1 MKFPCLYQKK
11 QIVEIMINLLKFT
24 TLLLLLIHSVSGFS
38 QEKFTISGHI
48 RDATNGEE
56 LIGANIF
63 VTELGTGTSTNVYG
77 FYSLSLK
84 PQDYKIEYSYLGYE
98 SQPITITLTENKV
111 LDVELQP
118 EGLTVTEVVVVAKKE
133 DENIRNI
140 EMSVEE
146 LSAEQIKRIPQ
157 VMGEADLIRSI
168 QLLPGV
174 STVGE
179 GATGFNVRG
188 GNVDQNLILL
198 DEATVYNSSHLFGL
212 FSVFNVDAVKDS
224 KLYKG
229 GIPSKYGGRLSSVLD
244 VRQRDGNRKNFGLS
258 GGIGLIASRLTLEGP
273 IQKDE
278 SSFMVAGRSSYGHL
292 FLKLDPDLK
301 DNVVYF
307 YDLNAKANFN
317 LTEKDRI
324 YLSGY
329 FGRDVFNF
337 GDDFSSDWGNATASV
352 RWNHLFSNKLFS
364 NFTAIYSDYGYS
376 FGVPE
381 GTEAFDWDANI
392 YNYVLKGD
400 FSYFFNPKSK
410 MDFGLESNFY
420 RFHPGRAIGLG
431 DESIF
436 NEINVQHKKAWE
448 TAIYASYEHE
458 PIKNLTLQYGL
469 RFSNFQR
476 LGKEDVFIYENGIPT
491 SEEAIIDT
499 ISYGSMEKITS
510 FSSPE
515 PRFAANYVINNSN
528 SVKLSYNRMRQ
539 YIHLVSNTTSATPI
553 DIWTPSDKYIN
564 PATVDQIAIG
574 YFRNF
579 QDNTYEASIEGFYKK
594 FQDLMDYKDGAEL
607 LLNESL
613 ETELLSGDGRAFGL
627 ELSLRKN
634 KGAVTGWVSY
644 TLSRS
649 ERKVAGI
656 NEGEYYPSNYDKT
669 HDLSITASWA
679 INKKLNLSTNFAFA
693 TGRPITYPESRY
705 VFDGITVPHYGNRN
719 GARTPDYHR
728 LDIGLQFTPSGKP
741 DKRWKSSWEFGVYN
755 AYARKNAYSIFFRQN
770 EDNPLETEAVRLSI
784 FGSVLPYA
792 TYNFSF

>member
-1 MKFPCLYQKK
+1 
-11 QIVEIMINLLKFT
+11 MINFLKFNA
-24 TLLLLLIHSVSGFS
+24 LLLLLIYSVNGFS
-38 QEKFTISGHI
+38 QETFTISGHI
-48 RDATNGEE
+48 RDALNGEE
-56 LIGANIF
+56 LIGANVF
-63 VTELGTGTSTNVYG
+63 VQELGTGTSTNVYG
-77 FYSLSLK
+77 FYSLSLPSK
-84 PQDYKIEYSYLGYE
+84 NYKVGFSYLGYQDLIVDI
-98 SQPITITLTENKV
+98 SLTKNQV
-111 LDVELQP
+111 LDVELEL
-118 EGLTVTEVVVVAKKE
+118 EGVMVDEIVVIAKEE
-133 DENIRNI
+133 DENIKNV
-140 EMSVEE
+140 EMSVET
-146 LSAEQIKRIPQ
+146 LSAAQIKQIPQ

-244 VRQRDGNRKNFGLS
+244 VRQRDGNRKNFGMN

-273 IQKDE
+273 IQKNE

-292 FLKLDPDLK
+292 FLKLDPELK

-307 YDLNAKANFN
+307 YDLNAKANFTLSEN
-317 LTEKDRI
+317 DRLYI
-324 YLSGY
+324 SGY

-364 NFTAIYSDYGYS
+364 NFTAVYSDYGYS
-376 FGVPE
+376 FGVPA
-381 GTEAFDWDANI
+381 GAEAFDWDANI
-392 YNYVLKGD
+392 NNYVLKGD
-400 FSYFFNPKSK
+400 FTYFFNPDSK
-410 MDFGLESNFY
+410 MDFGIESNFY

-431 DESIF
+431 EGSIF
-436 NEINVQHKKAWE
+436 NEINVQHKRAWE
-448 TAIYASYEHE
+448 NAIYASYEHE

-499 ISYGSMEKITS
+499 VSYGSMDKIIS

-515 PRFAANYVINNSN
+515 PRFAANYVINDKN

-553 DIWTPSDKYIN
+553 DIWTPSGKYID
-564 PATVDQIAIG
+564 PATVDQVAVG

-579 QDNTYEASIEGFYKK
+579 KDNTYEASIEGFYKN
-594 FQDLMDYKDGAEL
+594 FQDLLDYKDGAEL
-607 LLNESL
+607 LLNETL
-613 ETELLSGDGRAFGL
+613 ETELLSGDGRAYGL
-627 ELSLRKN
+627 ELAVRKN

-644 TLSRS
+644 TLSRA
-649 ERKVAGI
+649 ERKV
-656 NEGEYYPSNYDKT
+656 EGVNNGSYYPSNYDKV
-669 HDLSITASWA
+669 HDLSVTTSWK
-679 INKKLNLSTNFAFA
+679 INEKLNLSTNFAFA

-705 VFDGITVPHYGNRN
+705 VYDGITVPHYDNRN
-719 GARTPDYHR
+719 GARTPSYHR
-728 LDIGLQFTPSGKP
+728 MDVGLQFTPKGKP

-755 AYARKNAYSIFFRQN
+755 VYARKNTYSIFFRQN
-770 EDNPLETEAVRLSI
+770 EDTPLETEAVRLSI
-784 FGSVLPYA
+784 FGSALPYV

>member
-1 MKFPCLYQKK
+1 MTKFLKLPA
-11 QIVEIMINLLKFT
+11 LLF
-24 TLLLLLIHSVSGFS
+24 LLLNAASVYS
-38 QEKFTISGHI
+38 QEKFTLSGHI

-56 LIGANIF
+56 LIGANIY
-63 VTELGTGTSTNVYG
+63 VEELGTGTSTNVYG
-77 FYSLSLK
+77 FYSLSLDPK
-84 PQDYKIEYSYLGYE
+84 NYRIGLSYLGYE
-98 SQPITITLTENKV
+98 PMAMDISLTKNQV
-111 LDVELQP
+111 LDFELEP
-118 EGLTVTEVVVVAKKE
+118 EGLLMTEVVVTAKEE
-133 DENIRNI
+133 DQNVKNI
-140 EMSVEE
+140 EMSVEK
-146 LSAEQIKRIPQ
+146 LSALQIKQIPQ

-212 FSVFNVDAVKDS
+212 FSVFNVDAIKDS

-229 GIPSKYGGRLSSVLD
+229 GIPAKYGGRLSSVLD
-244 VRQRDGNRKNFGLS
+244 IRQRDGNRKNFAMT
-258 GGIGLIASRLTLEGP
+258 GGIGLIASRLTIEGP
-273 IQKDE
+273 VQKDE

-292 FLKLDPDLK
+292 FLKFDPDLK

-307 YDLNAKANFN
+307 YDLNAKANFE

-337 GDDFSSDWGNATASV
+337 GDEFSSDWGNATASV
-352 RWNHLFSNKLFS
+352 RWNHLFSSKLFS

-376 FGVPE
+376 FGIPE
-381 GTEAFDWDANI
+381 GSQAFDWDAHI

-400 FSYFFNPKSK
+400 FTYYLNPESK
-410 MDFGLESNFY
+410 LDFGAEANLY

-431 DESIF
+431 GESIF
-436 NEINVQHKKAWE
+436 NEINIQHQHALE
-448 TAIYASYEHE
+448 SAVYASFEHQ
-458 PIKNLTLQYGL
+458 PIRNLTLQYGL
-469 RFSNFQR
+469 RFSNFTR
-476 LGKEDVFIYENGIPT
+476 LGKEDIYIYENGEPT
-491 SEEAIIDT
+491 GREAILDT
-499 ISYGSMEKITS
+499 ISYGSNKKIIS
-510 FSSPE
+510 FSAPE
-515 PRFAANYVINNSN
+515 PRFAANYIINDKS

-553 DIWTPSDKYIN
+553 DIWTPSGTYID
-564 PATVDQIAIG
+564 PATVDQIALG

-579 QDNTYEASIEGFYKK
+579 KSNAYEASIEGFYKD
-594 FQDLMDYKDGAEL
+594 FDNLLDYKDGAEL
-607 LLNESL
+607 LLNETL
-613 ETELLSGDGRAFGL
+613 ETELLSGEGKAYGL
-627 ELSLRKN
+627 ELSVRKN

-656 NEGEYYPSNYDKT
+656 NDGESFPSNYDKT
-669 HDLSITASWA
+669 HDLSVTAAWQ
-679 INKKLNLSTNFAFA
+679 INDKWKLSSNFAYT

-705 VFDGITVPHYGNRN
+705 VFDGITVPHYNNRN

-728 LDIGLQFTPSGKP
+728 MDVGLQFTPNKKP
-741 DKRWKSSWEFGVYN
+741 DKRWKSSWDFGAYN
-755 AYARKNAYSIFFRQN
+755 VYARRNAYSIFFRQN

-784 FGSVLPYA
+784 FGSVLPYV

>member
-1 MKFPCLYQKK
+1 MKNF
-11 QIVEIMINLLKFT
+11 LKLPALIF
-24 TLLLLLIHSVSGFS
+24 LLLPALSAFS
-38 QEKFTISGHI
+38 QEKVTLSGHI

-63 VTELGTGTSTNVYG
+63 VEDLGTGTSTNVYG
-77 FYSLSLK
+77 FYSLSLE
-84 PQDYKIEYSYLGYE
+84 PDNYKIGVSYLGYQTKNLE
-98 SQPITITLTENKV
+98 IALTASQTL
-111 LDVELQP
+111 DIELEL
-118 EGLTVTEVVVVAKKE
+118 EGLITTEIVVTAEEE
-133 DENIRNI
+133 DQNVKSI
-140 EMSVEE
+140 EMSVER
-146 LSAEQIKRIPQ
+146 LSAGQIKQIPQ

-188 GNVDQNLILL
+188 GSVDQNLILL

-212 FSVFNVDAVKDS
+212 FSVFNVDAIKDS

-229 GIPSKYGGRLSSVLD
+229 GIPAKYGGRLSSVLD
-244 VRQRDGNRKNFGLS
+244 VRQRDGNRKNFAMN

-292 FLKLDPDLK
+292 FLKFNPDLK

-307 YDLNAKANFN
+307 YDLNTKANFT
-317 LTEKDRI
+317 LSDKDRI

-329 FGRDVFNF
+329 FGRDIFDF
-337 GDDFSSDWGNATASV
+337 GNDFTSDWGNATASV
-352 RWNHLFSNKLFS
+352 RWNHLFSDKLFS

-381 GTEAFDWDANI
+381 GNDAFDWDANI
-392 YNYVLKGD
+392 FNYVLKGD
-400 FSYFFNPKSK
+400 LSYFFNPKSK
-410 MDFGLESNFY
+410 LDFGAEANFY
-420 RFHPGRAIGLG
+420 RFHPGRARGLS
-431 DESIF
+431 EETIF
-436 NEINVQHKKAWE
+436 NDINIQHQHALE
-448 TAIYASYEHE
+448 TGIYASYEHE
-458 PIKNLTLQYGL
+458 PFRNLTLQYGL
-469 RFSNFQR
+469 RFSNFTR
-476 LGKEDVFIYENGIPT
+476 LGKEEIFIYENGVPT
-491 SEEAIIDT
+491 HRDDIIDT
-499 ISYGSMEKITS
+499 VSYGSNKKIIS
-510 FSSPE
+510 FSAPE
-515 PRFAANYVINNSN
+515 PRFAANYVINNQN

-553 DIWTPSDKYIN
+553 DIWTPSGTYID
-564 PATVDQIAIG
+564 PATVDQVAIG
-574 YFRNF
+574 YFKNF
-579 QDNTYEASIEGFYKK
+579 KGNAYEASIEGFYKD
-594 FQDLMDYKDGAEL
+594 FDNLLDYKDGAEL
-607 LLNESL
+607 LLNSTL
-613 ETELLSGDGRAFGL
+613 ETELLSGEGRAYGL
-627 ELSLRKN
+627 ELSVQKN
-634 KGAVTGWVSY
+634 KGAVTGWISY

-649 ERKVAGI
+649 ERRVPGI
-656 NEGEYYPSNYDKT
+656 NDDEYYPSNYDKT
-669 HDLSITASWA
+669 HDLSITAAWQ
-679 INKKLNLSTNFAFA
+679 INDRWKLSSNFAFA

-728 LDIGLQFTPSGKP
+728 LDIGAQLTPKKNK
-741 DKRWKSSWEFGVYN
+741 DRRWQSSWDFGVYN

-784 FGSVLPYA
+784 FGSVLPYV